1 MRNIS
6 TQRRLDAPRIMHGF
20 SRNYNIY
27 ANCALVKGLLQPVL
41 SIDADQPATQKSV
54 FPEVDLKLKVNL
66 FA

>member
-1 MRNIS
+1 
-6 TQRRLDAPRIMHGF
+6 MHGF